1 MIKKFRDMMEDDNE
15 IIDIDSLMTDEER
28 AEYDKWLDIFKTITP
43 YNVPLGIDKIID
55 TIETTRSDG
64 VILLAYIK
72 FFEERLKEMATEKK
86 DEKDYEGS
94 MFG

>member
-1 MIKKFRDMMEDDNE
+1 
-15 IIDIDSLMTDEER
+15 MTDEER
-28 AEYDKWLDIFKTITP
+28 VEYDKWLDIFKTITP

-55 TIETTRSDG
+55 TIETSRSDG

-72 FFEERLKEMATEKK
+72 FFEERLKEMTTEKAEK
-86 DEKDYEGS
+86 KDYEGS